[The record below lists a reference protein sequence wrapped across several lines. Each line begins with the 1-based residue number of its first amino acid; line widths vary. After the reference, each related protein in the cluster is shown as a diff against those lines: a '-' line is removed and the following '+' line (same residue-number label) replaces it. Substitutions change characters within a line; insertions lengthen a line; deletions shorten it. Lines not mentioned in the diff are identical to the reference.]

1 MSRAAFSSALGGG
14 AGGGANGGGGASGG
28 GGVGGGVGS
37 ATCSGGFGLGASSG
51 SGGSPNGNAQ
61 LLLDDGGAFD
71 WGGVLGDLG
80 EGAGSLEGQVMAL
93 EGTGWHW
100 MALDCTELKG
110 LHGIALGI
118 IVIAP

>member
-1 MSRAAFSSALGGG
+1 MSSGSRAALGGG
-14 AGGGANGGGGASGG
+14 ASGGASGG

-51 SGGSPNGNAQ
+51 SGGSPNGHAQ

-93 EGTGWHW
+93 
-100 MALDCTELKG
+100 DCTG
-110 LHGIALGI
+110 
-118 IVIAP
+118 